1 MSLRQTIAA
10 GAVAGAVLLGATG
23 AAFAQSHQGG
33 YLGLNPGAGLTAA
46 GPVAPA
52 HGSGQ
57 GGYLGID
64 PGAGLTAA
72 GPAMP
77 EHGSGEGGYLGM
89 NPGANPE
96 AFNNRG

>member
-1 MSLRQTIAA
+1 MSFRQTIAA

-46 GPVAPA
+46 GPVVPT

-57 GGYLGID
+57 GGYLGIN

-72 GPAMP
+72 GPAVP
-77 EHGSGEGGYLGM
+77 EHGSGQGGYLGM
-89 NPGANPE
+89 NPGADAEPLNS
-96 AFNNRG
+96 RG